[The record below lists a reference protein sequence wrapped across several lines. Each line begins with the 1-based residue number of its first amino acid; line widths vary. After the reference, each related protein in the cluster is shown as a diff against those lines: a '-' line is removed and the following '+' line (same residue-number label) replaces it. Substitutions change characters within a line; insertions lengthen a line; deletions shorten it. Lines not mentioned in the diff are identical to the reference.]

1 MELQRTHA
9 IFVWILSLGII
20 ILRFVPLV
28 ACINASS
35 PPTAEQHSTTGY
47 NVTRLSIHMLMDIR
61 NGFGFGL
68 L

>member
-28 ACINASS
+28 VCINASF
-35 PPTAEQHSTTGY
+35 PPTAEQHSTIGH
-47 NVTRLSIHMLMDIR
+47 NVTCLSIHMLMDTR